1 MHETG
6 NRYQVVNILYAKD
19 LAFVDSRLNMPV
31 SVFCKFHPRNI
42 EFVFEDVTLDHML
55 KLFREGSKGHMAF
68 ILKVVTHDERDP
80 FYELVGLVTL
90 EDIIEEMIKAEI
102 VDETDMW
109 CKLIILTTQ
118 IFCQF
123 NSDFNLCSGT
133 LNRKINANFIFLGFL

>member
-1 MHETG
+1 VHEKG

-68 ILKVVTHDERDP
+68 ILKVVTHEERDP

-109 CKLIILTTQ
+109 CKW
-118 IFCQF
+118 
-123 NSDFNLCSGT
+123 N
-133 LNRKINANFIFLGFL
+133 